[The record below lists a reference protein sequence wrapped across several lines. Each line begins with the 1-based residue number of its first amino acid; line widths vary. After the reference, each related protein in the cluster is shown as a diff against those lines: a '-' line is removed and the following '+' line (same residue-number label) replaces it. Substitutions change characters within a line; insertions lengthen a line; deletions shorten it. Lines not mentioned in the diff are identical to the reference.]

1 MLQKF
6 PILLSSSLLLLTP
19 LVLSQSNDCDTV
31 LKLWK
36 DMGGKTTQTDGCRID
51 GVVQSRNKDSV
62 IKVLWQGKGLIGS
75 IPKEIGNL
83 GNLTELWLNLNK
95 LSGSIPTEI
104 GNLKNLRQLRLSFNK
119 LSGSIPTEI
128 GNLEN
133 IENILLSDNEI
144 SGSIPKEIGNIKA
157 LRNIGFAKNS
167 LSGPIPKEIGKL
179 AGLTTGLDLSY
190 NQLTGPIPSE
200 IGNLVKL
207 QDLKLCGNSLSGP
220 IPKEI
225 GKMEKLEEI
234 MLHYNQLSGSIPVE
248 IGTLKILKKL
258 RIAYNKLNGSIPK
271 DLGKLANL
279 ENLEL
284 HFNQLS
290 GLIPTEIGNLPNLKL
305 IWLNNNQL
313 TGVPNSISA
322 LKDKAQLVLLPNPM
336 STIPYDVFARNPA
349 VSLSTTNWTN
359 LLDTPVLMKRQMS
372 STMSGEDLY
381 QLCPLNDVRN
391 SEVVAGCVSGIY
403 NKFCKNLSNL
413 GPCQSAYDTIVSQ
426 SYFAPLGVCAAWK
439 SGPKSSKCTS
449 AISTFRVR
457 LDFMTLTASH
467 ARDFV
472 SSIFGSKTYAP
483 CSSGSCQWGGGLL

>member
-1 MLQKF
+1 
-6 PILLSSSLLLLTP
+6 
-19 LVLSQSNDCDTV
+19 
-31 LKLWK
+31 
-36 DMGGKTTQTDGCRID
+36 
-51 GVVQSRNKDSV
+51 
-62 IKVLWQGKGLIGS
+62 
-75 IPKEIGNL
+75 
-83 GNLTELWLNLNK
+83 
-95 LSGSIPTEI
+95 
-104 GNLKNLRQLRLSFNK
+104 
-119 LSGSIPTEI
+119 
-128 GNLEN
+128 
-133 IENILLSDNEI
+133 
-144 SGSIPKEIGNIKA
+144 
-157 LRNIGFAKNS
+157 
-167 LSGPIPKEIGKL
+167 
-179 AGLTTGLDLSY
+179 
-190 NQLTGPIPSE
+190 
-200 IGNLVKL
+200 VKL

-413 GPCQSAYDTIVSQ
+413 APCQSAYDQVVYN

-439 SGPKSSKCTS
+439 SGPRSPKCSIAIKSFNIDLGYT
-449 AISTFRVR
+449 I
-457 LDFMTLTASH
+457 LTADQASQ
-467 ARDFV
+467 FV
-472 SSIFGSKTYAP
+472 TTIFGSRVYAP
-483 CSSGSCQWGGGLL
+483 CVLPTCRWGI